1 MGGFR
6 NNLEQPSFG
15 AVNTSVLVAYLLL
28 VTVLAVVLS
37 GRQKDTRAYF
47 LAGGRMPWLAV
58 SLSVTASLLSAL
70 SYLGAPALAYE
81 ENASFALGPVIL
93 LMTAPLVILLFFP
106 IYRRLGVTSI
116 YEYVNRRFGQPARY
130 ATSVFAILQ
139 IQGWMGLALYAPA
152 LALST
157 VTGMDLVGSILIM
170 GAVATLYTALGGLAA
185 VIWTDVIQ
193 FLVLSSGALLVAVSL
208 SSSLPGG
215 VDQILEVALAADKL
229 PRLEFGFRLDQ
240 ANLITVAICNFV
252 VVFSQYGTSQVT
264 VQRLLAVRNVRQMYK
279 AVFLDV
285 FMQLL
290 VVGLLFLHRARTIR
304 LFPEFSGTSCGRSGG
319 GPDPA
324 LLYRPRPAGGRLG
337 APDRRRL
344 RGVHVHAGFGHPL
357 HKHHDRRGPGETSGL
372 NPAHGAAVVDDGA
385 GNHGGAGRRRYA
397 DGTAVFQS
405 GRHHQGGAS
414 DHRLRRRPGDG
425 SVPAGLLTRRGHFRG
440 WLAATLAV
448 VLPLSYYVQNHTQVH
463 WLLYGPVSAGSCLMA
478 AYLCSRILRPPAWAP
493 AEALTI
499 WSTQTTSGT
508 TKGAR

>member
-1 MGGFR
+1 MSR
-6 NNLEQPSFG
+6 ISVEQPSFG

-28 VTVLAVVLS
+28 VTLLAVVLS
-37 GRQKDTRAYF
+37 GRQKDTRTYF

-58 SLSVTASLLSAL
+58 SLSLSASLLSAL

-81 ENASFALGPVIL
+81 ENASFVLGPVIL

-106 IYRRLGVTSI
+106 IYRRLDVTSI
-116 YEYVNRRFGQPARY
+116 YEYVNRRFGRPARY

-157 VTGMDLVGSILIM
+157 VTGMDLVGSILVM

-193 FLVLSSGALLVAVSL
+193 FLVLSSGALLVMVSL

-215 VDQILEVALAADKL
+215 VDQILEMALAADKL
-229 PRLEFGFRLDQ
+229 PRLEFGFRFDQ
-240 ANLITVAICNFV
+240 ANLITVAICNLV
-252 VVFSQYGTSQVT
+252 VVFSQYGTAQVT
-264 VQRLLAVRNVRQMYK
+264 IQRLLAVRNLRQMYK

-285 FMQLL
+285 FLQLL
-290 VVGLLFLHRARTIR
+290 VVGLLFFIGLGLYAYFQS
-304 LFPEFSGTSCGRSGG
+304 FPERLAEGVAGDRILPYYIVHALPVGASGLLIAGVFAASMSTLDSGIHSISTVIVVDLVKPLASIRFTERQSLMMARG
-319 GPDPA
+319 ITVGLGAVATLTA
-324 LLYRPRPAGGRLG
+324 LLFSNVEGIIKAVHQVTGYVG
-337 APDRRRL
+337 AP
-344 RGVHVHAGFGHPL
+344 V
-357 HKHHDRRGPGETSGL
+357 
-372 NPAHGAAVVDDGA
+372 
-385 GNHGGAGRRRYA
+385 
-397 DGTAVFQS
+397 TALF
-405 GRHHQGGAS
+405 
-414 DHRLRRRPGDG
+414 LL
-425 SVPAGLLTRRGHFRG
+425 GLLTRRGHFRG

>member
-1 MGGFR
+1 M
-6 NNLEQPSFG
+6 EQPSFG

-28 VTVLAVVLS
+28 VTLLAVVLA

-58 SLSVTASLLSAL
+58 SLSLSASLLSAL

-81 ENASFALGPVIL
+81 ENASFVLGPVIL
-93 LMTAPLVILLFFP
+93 LLTAPLVILLFFP
-106 IYRRLGVTSI
+106 IYRRLDVTSI
-116 YEYVNRRFGQPARY
+116 YEYVNRRYGRPARY

-157 VTGMDLVGSILIM
+157 VTGMDLVGCILVM

-193 FLVLSSGALLVAVSL
+193 FLVLSSGALLVVVSL

-215 VDQILEVALAADKL
+215 VDQILETALAADKL

-252 VVFSQYGTSQVT
+252 VAFGQYGTSQVT
-264 VQRLLAVRNVRQMYK
+264 VQRLLAVRNVRQMTK

-285 FMQLL
+285 FMQLV
-290 VVGLLFLHRARTIR
+290 VVGLLFFIGLGLYAYFQS
-304 LFPEFSGTSCGRSGG
+304 FPERLAEGVAGDRILPFYIVHALPVGATGFLIAGVFAASMSTLDSGIHSISTMIVVDLVKPLAPFRFTDRQSLMMARGITVGLG
-319 GPDPA
+319 AAATLTA
-324 LLYRPRPAGGRLG
+324 LLFSNIEGIVKAVHQVTGYVG
-337 APDRRRL
+337 AP
-344 RGVHVHAGFGHPL
+344 V
-357 HKHHDRRGPGETSGL
+357 
-372 NPAHGAAVVDDGA
+372 
-385 GNHGGAGRRRYA
+385 
-397 DGTAVFQS
+397 TALF
-405 GRHHQGGAS
+405 
-414 DHRLRRRPGDG
+414 
-425 SVPAGLLTRRGHFRG
+425 LLGHFRG
-440 WLAATLAV
+440 WLAATLV
-448 VLPLSYYVQNHTQVH
+448 LVLPLSYYVQNHTQVH

-493 AEALTI
+493 AEALTV
-499 WSTQTTSGT
+499 WRTQTTSGT

>member
-1 MGGFR
+1 M
-6 NNLEQPSFG
+6 EQPSFG

-28 VTVLAVVLS
+28 VTLLAVVLA
-37 GRQKDTRAYF
+37 GRQKDTRTYF

-58 SLSVTASLLSAL
+58 SLSLSASLLSAL

-81 ENASFALGPVIL
+81 ENASFVLGPVIL
-93 LMTAPLVILLFFP
+93 LLTAPLVILLFFP
-106 IYRRLGVTSI
+106 IYRRLDVTSI
-116 YEYVNRRFGQPARY
+116 YEYVNRRYGRPARY

-157 VTGMDLVGSILIM
+157 VTGMDLVGCILVM

-193 FLVLSSGALLVAVSL
+193 FLVLSSGALLVVVSL

-215 VDQILEVALAADKL
+215 VDQILETALAADKL

-252 VVFSQYGTSQVT
+252 VAFGQYGTSQVT
-264 VQRLLAVRNVRQMYK
+264 VQRLLAVRNVRQMTK

-285 FMQLL
+285 FMQLV
-290 VVGLLFLHRARTIR
+290 VVGLLFFIGLGLYAYFQS
-304 LFPEFSGTSCGRSGG
+304 FPERLAEGVAGDRILPFYIVHALPVGATGFLIAGVFAASMSTLDSGIHSISTMIVVDLVKPLAPFRFTDRQSLMMARGITVGLG
-319 GPDPA
+319 AAATLTA
-324 LLYRPRPAGGRLG
+324 LLFSNIEGIVKAVHQVTGYVG
-337 APDRRRL
+337 AP
-344 RGVHVHAGFGHPL
+344 V
-357 HKHHDRRGPGETSGL
+357 
-372 NPAHGAAVVDDGA
+372 
-385 GNHGGAGRRRYA
+385 
-397 DGTAVFQS
+397 TALF
-405 GRHHQGGAS
+405 
-414 DHRLRRRPGDG
+414 
-425 SVPAGLLTRRGHFRG
+425 LLGHFRG
-440 WLAATLAV
+440 WLAATLV
-448 VLPLSYYVQNHTQVH
+448 LVLPLSYYVQNHTQVH

-493 AEALTI
+493 AEALTV
-499 WSTQTTSGT
+499 WRTQTTSGT